1 MDKNYFNDLLCFY
14 EKELDN
20 TLDFWYNHGYDKV
33 NGGFYT
39 CLEKDG
45 SVFDTDKAVWA
56 QGRGLWV
63 FSKAYNFIKKD
74 PRYLEAAK
82 KAYEFI
88 INNCYDLDS
97 RMYFTVTGNGMP
109 IQKRR
114 YWFSESFAVVGSAE
128 LYRAT
133 NDFSQLLK
141 ARETFDTLLKVKN
154 GEIKTEPKF
163 NPEAVNCIAL
173 ASPMI
178 LLITSQ
184 ILRDIDIERI
194 DYYNEIID
202 NAIAE
207 IKLHYHPEIKAV
219 LENVNPDGSLVNGSR
234 GRLVNPG
241 HSIEASW
248 FLMDEAVY
256 RNDKELLE
264 VALNILEWS
273 FELGWDKEYDG
284 LLYFVDVE
292 NKPVQAL
299 EWDMKLWWPHNEM
312 LIAFLKAYK
321 ITYDEK
327 YLEKYKLVHDYTFK
341 HFKDEE
347 DGEWYGYLRRDGVVS
362 TDLKGNIFKGPF
374 HLPRC
379 LMENILQI
387 REQFKNIGIVDKIRK
402 YDTLM
407 DDELYEAFL
416 LDMDIRTIPNQ
427 NGMQ

>member
-1 MDKNYFNDLLCFY
+1 MDKKYFENLLEFY
-14 EKELDN
+14 QKELDN

-39 CLEKDG
+39 CLERNGD
-45 SVFDTDKAVWA
+45 VFDTDKAVWA

-63 FSKAYNFIKKD
+63 FAKAYNFIKKD
-74 PRYLEAAK
+74 ERYLRVALD
-82 KAYEFI
+82 AYDFI
-88 INNCYDLDS
+88 TKNCYDTDN
-97 RMYFTVTGNGMP
+97 RMFFTVTEDGVS

-133 NDFSQLLK
+133 KDPKHLK
-141 ARETFDTLLKVKN
+141 TARDTFDTLLKVKN

-163 NPEAVNCIAL
+163 NPQSVNTIGL

-178 LLITSQ
+178 LIITTQ
-184 ILRDIDIERI
+184 ILRDIDAERTN
-194 DYYNEIID
+194 YYNQIID
-202 NAIAE
+202 NGIAE
-207 IKLHYHPEIKAV
+207 LKLHYHPEIKAV
-219 LENVNPDGSLVNGSR
+219 LENVSPDGKLVQGSR

-248 FLMDEAVY
+248 FLMEEAKY
-256 RNDKELLE
+256 RDDKELME
-264 VALNILEWS
+264 IALNILDWS

-312 LIAFLKAYK
+312 LIAFLMAYK
-321 ITYDEK
+321 LTGEEK
-327 YLEKYKLVHDYTFK
+327 YLDKYKLVHEYTFK
-341 HFKDEE
+341 NFKDNEY
-347 DGEWYGYLRRDGVVS
+347 GEWYGYLRRDGVVS

-374 HLPRC
+374 HIPRC
-379 LMENILQI
+379 ELENILQI
-387 REQFKNIGIVDKIRK
+387 KEILN
-402 YDTLM
+402 
-407 DDELYEAFL
+407 
-416 LDMDIRTIPNQ
+416 N
-427 NGMQ
+427 

>member
-1 MDKNYFNDLLCFY
+1 MKKYFEDLLKFY

-39 CLEKDG
+39 CLERNG
-45 SVFDTDKAVWA
+45 NVYDTDKAVWA

-63 FSKAYNFIKKD
+63 FAKAYNFIKKD
-74 PRYLEAAK
+74 ERYLTAAK
-82 KAYEFI
+82 HAYDFI
-88 INNCYDLDS
+88 TGNCYDEDD
-97 RMYFTVTGNGMP
+97 RMFFTVTGDGKS

-133 NDFSQLLK
+133 NDIKYLET
-141 ARETFDTLLKVKN
+141 ARTTFDTLLKVKN
-154 GEIKTEPKF
+154 GEIKTAPKF
-163 NPEAVNCIAL
+163 NPETVNCIAL

-184 ILRDIDIERI
+184 ILREIDTDRT
-194 DYYNEIID
+194 DYYNQIID
-202 NAIAE
+202 ASIAE
-207 IKLHYHPEIKAV
+207 IRLHYHPELKAV
-219 LENVNPDGSLVNGSR
+219 LENVNPDGSLVSGSR

-248 FLMDEAVY
+248 FLMNEAEY
-256 RNDKELLE
+256 RNDKELLDF
-264 VALNILEWS
+264 ALNILNWS
-273 FELGWDKEYDG
+273 FDLGWDKEYDG

-312 LIAFLKAYK
+312 LIAFLMAYK
-321 ITYDEK
+321 HTNDEK

-347 DGEWYGYLRRDGVVS
+347 YGEWYGYLRRDGIVS

-374 HLPRC
+374 HIPRC
-379 LMENILQI
+379 ELENILQI
-387 REQFKNIGIVDKIRK
+387 KEILNK
-402 YDTLM
+402 
-407 DDELYEAFL
+407 
-416 LDMDIRTIPNQ
+416 
-427 NGMQ
+427 

>member
-1 MDKNYFNDLLCFY
+1 MKKYFENLLDFY

-39 CLEKDG
+39 CLERNG
-45 SVFDTDKAVWA
+45 NVYDTDKAVWA

-63 FSKAYNFIKKD
+63 FAKAYNFIKKD
-74 PRYLEAAK
+74 ERYLKAAK
-82 KAYEFI
+82 HAYEFI
-88 INNCYDLDS
+88 TNKCYDEDD
-97 RMYFTVTGNGMP
+97 RMFFTVTGDGKH

-133 NDFSQLLK
+133 KEVKYLET
-141 ARETFDTLLKVKN
+141 ARSTFDTLLKVKN
-154 GEIKTEPKF
+154 GEIKTAPKF
-163 NPEAVNCIAL
+163 NPETVNCIAL

-184 ILRDIDIERI
+184 ILREIDTERI

-202 NAIAE
+202 ASIAE
-207 IKLHYHPEIKAV
+207 IRLHYHPELKAV
-219 LENVNPDGSLVNGSR
+219 LENVNHDGSLVSGSR

-248 FLMDEAVY
+248 FLMNEAEY
-256 RNDKELLE
+256 RKDKELLDF
-264 VALNILEWS
+264 ALNILNWS
-273 FELGWDKEYDG
+273 FDLGWDKEYDG

-312 LIAFLKAYK
+312 LIAFLMAYK
-321 ITYDEK
+321 HTNDEQ

-347 DGEWYGYLRRDGVVS
+347 YGEWYGYLRRDGVVS

-374 HLPRC
+374 HIPRC
-379 LMENILQI
+379 ELENILQI
-387 REQFKNIGIVDKIRK
+387 KEILERK
-402 YDTLM
+402 
-407 DDELYEAFL
+407 
-416 LDMDIRTIPNQ
+416 
-427 NGMQ
+427 

>member
-1 MDKNYFNDLLCFY
+1 MKKYFENLLEFY

-39 CLEKDG
+39 CLERNG
-45 SVFDTDKAVWA
+45 NVYDTDKAVWA

-63 FSKAYNFIKKD
+63 FAKAYNFIKKD
-74 PRYLEAAK
+74 ERYLKAAIN
-82 KAYEFI
+82 AYEFI
-88 INNCYDLDS
+88 TNNCYDSDD
-97 RMYFTVTGNGMP
+97 RMFFTVTGDGKH

-133 NDFSQLLK
+133 KEVKYLET
-141 ARETFDTLLKVKN
+141 ARSTFDTLLKVKN
-154 GEIKTEPKF
+154 GEIKTAPKF
-163 NPEAVNCIAL
+163 NPETVNCIAL

-184 ILRDIDIERI
+184 ILREIDTERI

-202 NAIAE
+202 ASIAE
-207 IKLHYHPEIKAV
+207 IRLHYHPELKAV
-219 LENVNPDGSLVNGSR
+219 LENVNHDGSLVNGSR
-234 GRLVNPG
+234 GRLVTPG

-248 FLMDEAVY
+248 FLMNEAEY
-256 RNDKELLE
+256 RKDKELLDF
-264 VALNILEWS
+264 ALNILNWS
-273 FELGWDKEYDG
+273 FDLGWDKEYDG

-312 LIAFLKAYK
+312 LIAFLMAYK
-321 ITYDEK
+321 HTNDEQ

-341 HFKDEE
+341 HFKDEQY
-347 DGEWYGYLRRDGVVS
+347 GEWYGYLRRDGVVS

-374 HLPRC
+374 HIPRC
-379 LMENILQI
+379 ELENILQI
-387 REQFKNIGIVDKIRK
+387 KEILERK
-402 YDTLM
+402 
-407 DDELYEAFL
+407 
-416 LDMDIRTIPNQ
+416 
-427 NGMQ
+427 

>member
-1 MDKNYFNDLLCFY
+1 MDRQYFTDLLKFY
-14 EKELDN
+14 ENELEE
-20 TLDFWYNHGYDKV
+20 TLNFWYEHGYDKE
-33 NGGFYT
+33 NGGFFT
-39 CLEKDG
+39 CLERNG
-45 SVFDTDKAVWA
+45 NVYDTDKAVWA

-63 FSKAYNFIKKD
+63 FSKAYNLIKQD

-82 KAYEFI
+82 HAYEFI
-88 INNCYDLDS
+88 TTKCYDEDK
-97 RMYFTVTGNGMP
+97 RMYFTVTGDGKP
-109 IQKRR
+109 VQKRR
-114 YWFSESFAVVGSAE
+114 YWFSESFSVVGSVE

-133 NDFSQLLK
+133 EDEKHLLN
-141 ARETFDTLLKVKN
+141 ARETFETLLKVKR
-154 GEIKTEPKF
+154 GEYNLAPKF
-163 NPEAVNCIAL
+163 NPETVNCIAL

-184 ILRDIDIERI
+184 ILREIDVEKTE
-194 DYYNEIID
+194 YYNSIID
-202 NAIAE
+202 ASIDE

-219 LENVNPDGSLVNGSR
+219 LENVNPDGSLAKGSR

-248 FLMDEAVY
+248 FLMNEAEY
-256 RNDKELLE
+256 RGDKELLE
-264 VALNILEWS
+264 FALNILNWS
-273 FELGWDKEYDG
+273 FDLGWDKEYGG

-321 ITYDEK
+321 HTNDEQ

-347 DGEWYGYLRRDGVVS
+347 YGEWYGYLRRDGVVS

-374 HLPRC
+374 HIPRC
-379 LMENILQI
+379 ELENILQI
-387 REQFKNIGIVDKIRK
+387 KEILKK
-402 YDTLM
+402 
-407 DDELYEAFL
+407 
-416 LDMDIRTIPNQ
+416 
-427 NGMQ
+427 